1 MTLRTWGSCLAVVC
15 AIAAAVMAGSGAI
28 HARSEHSRPAIHVAE
43 KTVIVTDKGKLF
55 HRAGCKYIHG
65 APRTIATAEAEQ
77 DGFTPC
83 TRCFHDALV
92 NQ

>member
-1 MTLRTWGSCLAVVC
+1 MSLRMWVATVAVVC
-15 AIAAAVMAGSGAI
+15 LIAAAVGAGSGAVRE
-28 HARSEHSRPAIHVAE
+28 RSEHSRPAIHVVD
-43 KTVIVTDKGKLF
+43 KTVVVTEKGKLF

-65 APRTIATAEAEQ
+65 APRTVATAEAER

-92 NQ
+92 AQ

>member
-1 MTLRTWGSCLAVVC
+1 MTLRMWVSSIAVVC
-15 AIAAAVMAGSGAI
+15 LIVVAVAAGKGAI
-28 HARSEHSRPAIHVAE
+28 QERSEHSRPAIHLTDKMV
-43 KTVIVTDKGKLF
+43 VVTDKGKLF

-65 APRTIATAEAEQ
+65 APKTVLAEAAER

-92 NQ
+92 N